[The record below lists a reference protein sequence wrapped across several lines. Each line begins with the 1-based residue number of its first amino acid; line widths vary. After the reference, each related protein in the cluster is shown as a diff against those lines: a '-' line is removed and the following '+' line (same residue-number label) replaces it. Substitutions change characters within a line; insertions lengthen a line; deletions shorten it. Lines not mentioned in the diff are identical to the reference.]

1 MVAWQI
7 SAGVLEAGS
16 RYSRE
21 ASEIDQSLIV
31 KTIIGLSETQC
42 ILKCRRNADC
52 KNSLYEKG
60 GDAKTSYCHFL
71 KDTGGSGINS
81 INSRNGIV
89 HEKIVLIG
97 MLFKI
102 QRGRETIVLCIFT
115 NMLTGRVYYARS
127 TSQVLILPQFVQEKV
142 KTPLMP
148 QINQMKYSL
157 LQKASKNVH
166 KYLFIKS
173 VYFTMCLKGYI

>member
-1 MVAWQI
+1 MMKVIIANIKMTATLIVLKAISIIQRICTFIIQTSGMRRIHVIRLFGGFMVAWQV
-7 SAGVLEAGS
+7 SAGVSEAGS

-81 INSRNGIV
+81 INSINGIV

-102 QRGRETIVLCIFT
+102 
-115 NMLTGRVYYARS
+115 
-127 TSQVLILPQFVQEKV
+127 
-142 KTPLMP
+142 
-148 QINQMKYSL
+148 
-157 LQKASKNVH
+157 
-166 KYLFIKS
+166 
-173 VYFTMCLKGYI
+173 